1 MKKLLIKLLEPLDRF
16 VFNYMVRAGLIK
28 PFVEML
34 ATAVIGGALSKS
46 SGGGGGDKVPEPLTM
61 EELTDAVAVFLF
73 GEEAKGMYDGLA
85 DPDFIDRALSLDA
98 DATATM
104 GANQLAVLNLYL
116 DGVPAGPNPRKQKAE
131 ERLAGLIAKQEAG
144 QTKVTEEDIRAEAQ
158 ALFPVSGSGFRKSGS
173 QKRKDKANKEKQEV
187 YIAANK
193 NRVGQDVSQDI
204 AQLQAE
210 IQNMPDTVEEIKGLT
225 KIKQEQAQVEGD
237 IQRDQKALTTVANL
251 GLVQDN
257 LGAFTQA
264 IRDADPAS
272 RDLAIQATERAGQG
286 QTRIGQRGEELI
298 GRGVRDASVEEQAIR
313 DAGMRRINAPLA
325 QAGVAEQAILGSG
338 LANIDAVSQPGV
350 AEQALLG
357 IGQANANAALRQASQ
372 AEQRLNEVGMS
383 LTDLSPTE
391 QEAMLG
397 SQAMKFLQSTGELSP
412 LEKIRTTRA
421 ARQASIARGRGM
433 DQSSIFNE
441 LLARVAEESDKQED
455 QIRLGMDL
463 AESQS
468 KLRLDRFGEGRNFL
482 TDADDL
488 ADSRRQEVLDR
499 QEQSISAFA
508 NAGTLAGNRAVTDL
522 NRQKFGADALT
533 QASNFE
539 QRRIENQREDETLGA
554 NFLGQSAG
562 LETGR
567 IGEDIRATT
576 LGANLLTQDE
586 NIQNQRLQSAFD
598 MNRNL
603 AADPMQTIIGQNP
616 DTTGRAM
623 QTTAAGAVQQGL
635 QGLNFIDLNAATNT
649 VLANQQNATQ
659 AAAAN
664 AQIAEANRAS
674 RNELIGNFLP
684 LMFNTGTTAPATTT
698 PGGD

>member
-28 PFVEML
+28 PIIKEVLTFG
-34 ATAVIGGALSKS
+34 TALFASKGS
-46 SGGGGGDKVPEPLTM
+46 KGSKNEVPEPLTM
-61 EELTDAVAVFLF
+61 DEIVDNFAALMAGEGARGQFDGIYDPALTD
-73 GEEAKGMYDGLA
+73 LA
-85 DPDFIDRALSLDA
+85 LTISA
-98 DATATM
+98 DAGMRLSAD
-104 GANQLAVLNLYL
+104 QLKVLNQYI
-116 DGVPAGPNPRKQKAE
+116 DGIPAGPNPRKQRAE
-131 ERLAGLIAKQEAG
+131 ERLAGLIAKQAAG
-144 QTKVTEEDIRAEAQ
+144 QTKVTEEDLRAEAQ
-158 ALFPVSGSGFRKSGS
+158 EFFPVGPKSRS
-173 QKRKDKANKEKQEV
+173 AKKEKQNKLNREKQEI
-187 YIAANK
+187 YIAANQ
-193 NRVGQDVSQDI
+193 NRIGQDVSQDI

-210 IQNMPDTVEEIKGLT
+210 IQNMPDTVEEVKGLT

-237 IQRDQKALTTVANL
+237 IQRDQKRQTAEANL

-257 LGAFTQA
+257 AGAFTEA
-264 IRDADPAS
+264 FRDADPAS

-313 DAGMRRINAPLA
+313 DAGMRRINAPQA
-325 QAGVAEQAILGSG
+325 QAGVVEQAMLGSG

-383 LTDLSPTE
+383 LTDLTPTE
-391 QEAMLG
+391 QEAMIG

-499 QEQSISAFA
+499 QQQSISAFT
-508 NAGTLAGNRAVTDL
+508 NAGTLASNRAVTDL
-522 NRQKFGADALT
+522 NRQQFGANALT
-533 QASNFE
+533 QASNLE

-567 IGEDIRATT
+567 IGEDLRATT

-616 DTTGRAM
+616 DTTSRAM

-635 QGLNFIDLNAATNT
+635 QGLNFIDPNAALNT

-664 AQIAEANRAS
+664 AQIAEAKRA
-674 RNELIGNFLP
+674 NTLGFIGNMLP
-684 LMFNTGTTAPATTT
+684 LFSNPTTTTAPATTT

>member
-28 PFVEML
+28 SFIPELLSFG
-34 ATAVIGGALSKS
+34 TAVFASKGS
-46 SGGGGGDKVPEPLTM
+46 KGSKNEVPERLTM
-61 EELTDAVAVFLF
+61 DELVDNYAAIMAGEGARGQFEGIYDPALTD
-73 GEEAKGMYDGLA
+73 LA
-85 DPDFIDRALSLDA
+85 LTISA
-98 DATATM
+98 DAGMRLSAD
-104 GANQLAVLNLYL
+104 QLKVLNQYI
-116 DGVPAGPNPRKQKAE
+116 DGIPGGPNPRKQRAE
-131 ERLAGLIAKQEAG
+131 ERLAGLIAKQAAG
-144 QTKVTEEDIRAEAQ
+144 QTKVTEEDLRAEAQ
-158 ALFPVSGSGFRKSGS
+158 KLFPVSKSSFRKSGS

-193 NRVGQDVSQDI
+193 NRIGQDVSQDI
-204 AQLQAE
+204 AQLRAE
-210 IQNMPDTVEEIKGLT
+210 IQNMPDTVEEVKGLT

-237 IQRDQKALTTVANL
+237 IQRNQKAQTAEANL

-257 LGAFTQA
+257 ARAFTEA
-264 IRDADPAS
+264 FRDADPAS

-325 QAGVAEQAILGSG
+325 QAGVAEQAMLGSG

-350 AEQALLG
+350 AEQGLLG

-383 LTDLSPTE
+383 LTDLTPTE
-391 QEAMLG
+391 QEAMIG

-463 AESQS
+463 AKTQS
-468 KLRLDRFGEGRNFL
+468 GLRLDRFGEGRNFL

-499 QEQSISAFA
+499 QQQSISAFT

-539 QRRIENQREDETLGA
+539 QRRIENQRADETLGA

-567 IGEDIRATT
+567 IGEDLRATT

-623 QTTAAGAVQQGL
+623 QTVGAGAVQQGL
-635 QGLNFIDLNAATNT
+635 QGLNFIDPNAVLNT

-664 AQIAEANRAS
+664 AQIAEAKRA
-674 RNELIGNFLP
+674 NTLDFIGNMLP
-684 LMFNTGTTAPATTT
+684 LMSSIGTTTPATTT
-698 PGGD
+698 TKTN

>member
-28 PFVEML
+28 PFIEQL
-34 ATAVIGGALSKS
+34 ALAVVGGAFAKS
-46 SGGGGGDKVPEPLTM
+46 SGGGGGNDKVPEPLTM

-73 GEEAKGMYDGLA
+73 GEEARGMYDGLG

-104 GANQLAVLNLYL
+104 GANQLSVLNLYL
-116 DGVPAGPNPRKQKAE
+116 DGVPAGPNPRKQRAE
-131 ERLAGLIAKQEAG
+131 ERLAGLRAKQEAG

-158 ALFPVSGSGFRKSGS
+158 ELFPVGPKSRS
-173 QKRKDKANKEKQEV
+173 AKKTKQNKLNREKQEI
-187 YIAANK
+187 YIAANQ
-193 NRVGQDVSQDI
+193 NRIGQDVSQDI

-210 IQNMPDTVEEIKGLT
+210 IENMPDTVEEVKGLT

-272 RDLAIQATERAGQG
+272 RDLSIQATERAGQG

-313 DAGMRRINAPLA
+313 DAGMRRINAPQA
-325 QAGVAEQAILGSG
+325 QAGVAEQAMLGSG

-383 LTDLSPTE
+383 LTDLTPTE

-455 QIRLGMDL
+455 QITLGKEL

-468 KLRLDRFGEGRNFL
+468 KIRLDRLGEGRNFL

-488 ADSRRQEVLDR
+488 ADSRRKEVLDR

-533 QASNFE
+533 QASNLE
-539 QRRIENQREDETLGA
+539 QRRIENQRTDETLGA

-567 IGEDIRATT
+567 IGEDLKATT

-598 MNRNL
+598 MNRDL

-616 DTTGRAM
+616 DTTSRAM
-623 QTTAAGAVQQGL
+623 QTVGAGAVQQGL
-635 QGLNFIDLNAATNT
+635 QGLNFIDPNAALNT
-649 VLANQQNATQ
+649 VLANQQNTTQ

-664 AQIAEANRAS
+664 AQIAAANRAN

-684 LMFNTGTTAPATTT
+684 LMFNTGTTAPATTL
-698 PGGD
+698 GGDK

>member
-1 MKKLLIKLLEPLDRF
+1 M
-16 VFNYMVRAGLIK
+16 
-28 PFVEML
+28 
-34 ATAVIGGALSKS
+34 
-46 SGGGGGDKVPEPLTM
+46 
-61 EELTDAVAVFLF
+61 
-73 GEEAKGMYDGLA
+73 
-85 DPDFIDRALSLDA
+85 
-98 DATATM
+98 
-104 GANQLAVLNLYL
+104 
-116 DGVPAGPNPRKQKAE
+116 
-131 ERLAGLIAKQEAG
+131 
-144 QTKVTEEDIRAEAQ
+144 
-158 ALFPVSGSGFRKSGS
+158 
-173 QKRKDKANKEKQEV
+173 
-187 YIAANK
+187 
-193 NRVGQDVSQDI
+193 SQDI

-210 IQNMPDTVEEIKGLT
+210 IQNMPDTVEEVKGLT

-237 IQRDQKALTTVANL
+237 IQRDQKRQTAEANL

-257 LGAFTQA
+257 AGAFTEA
-264 IRDADPAS
+264 FRDADPAS

-313 DAGMRRINAPLA
+313 DAGMRRINAPQA
-325 QAGVAEQAILGSG
+325 QAGVVEQAMLGSG

-383 LTDLSPTE
+383 LTDLTPTE
-391 QEAMLG
+391 QEAMIG

-499 QEQSISAFA
+499 QQQSISAFT
-508 NAGTLAGNRAVTDL
+508 NAGTLASNRAVTDL
-522 NRQKFGADALT
+522 NRQQFGANALT
-533 QASNFE
+533 QASNLE

-567 IGEDIRATT
+567 IGEDLRATT

-616 DTTGRAM
+616 DTTSRAM

-635 QGLNFIDLNAATNT
+635 QGLNFIDPNAALNT

-664 AQIAEANRAS
+664 AQIAEAKRA
-674 RNELIGNFLP
+674 NTLGFIGNMLP
-684 LMFNTGTTAPATTT
+684 LFLTRQQQQHQQQQRQEEINYVFRRKYI
-698 PGGD
+698 

>member
-16 VFNYMVRAGLIK
+16 VFNYMVRFGLIK
-28 PFVEML
+28 PFIEQL
-34 ATAVIGGALSKS
+34 ALAVVGGAFAKS
-46 SGGGGGDKVPEPLTM
+46 SGGGGGNDKVPEPLTM

-73 GEEAKGMYDGLA
+73 GEEARGMYDGLG

-104 GANQLAVLNLYL
+104 GANQLSVLNLYL
-116 DGVPAGPNPRKQKAE
+116 DGVPAGPNPRKQRAE
-131 ERLAGLIAKQEAG
+131 ERLAGLRAKQEAG

-158 ALFPVSGSGFRKSGS
+158 EFFPVGPKSRS
-173 QKRKDKANKEKQEV
+173 AKKEKQNKLNKEKQEI

-193 NRVGQDVSQDI
+193 NRIGQDVSQDI

-210 IQNMPDTVEEIKGLT
+210 IENMPDTVEEIKGLT

-272 RDLAIQATERAGQG
+272 RDLSIQATERAGQG

-313 DAGMRRINAPLA
+313 DAGMRRINAPQA
-325 QAGVAEQAILGSG
+325 QAGVAEQAMLGSG

-383 LTDLSPTE
+383 LTDLTPTE

-441 LLARVAEESDKQED
+441 LLARVAEESDKQES

-463 AESQS
+463 AKTQS
-468 KLRLDRFGEGRNFL
+468 GLRLDRFGEGRNFL

-499 QEQSISAFA
+499 QQQSISAFT
-508 NAGTLAGNRAVTDL
+508 NAGTLAGNRETRDL
-522 NRQKFGADALT
+522 NRQQFGANALT
-533 QASNFE
+533 QASNLE
-539 QRRIENQREDETLGA
+539 QRRIENQRTDETLGA
-554 NFLGQSAG
+554 GFLGQSAG

-567 IGEDIRATT
+567 IGEDLTATT

-598 MNRNL
+598 MNRDL

-616 DTTGRAM
+616 DTTSRAM
-623 QTTAAGAVQQGL
+623 QTTAAGTVQQGL
-635 QGLNFIDLNAATNT
+635 QGLNFIDPNAALNT

-664 AQIAEANRAS
+664 AQIAQANRAS

-684 LMFNTGTTAPATTT
+684 VLFSGNE
-698 PGGD
+698 

>member
-1 MKKLLIKLLEPLDRF
+1 MKKLLIELLEPLDRF
-16 VFNYMVRAGLIK
+16 VFNYMVRAGFIK
-28 PFVEML
+28 PILDQL
-34 ATAVIGGALSKS
+34 AVAVVGGALSKS
-46 SGGGGGDKVPEPLTM
+46 SGGGSKGKVPEPLTSD
-61 EELTDAVAVFLF
+61 EIVDEVAAVMQ
-73 GEEAKGMYDGLA
+73 GEGARGEYDGLY
-85 DPDFIDRALSLDA
+85 DPDFVDFILTVSSDA
-98 DATATM
+98 GMRFSAD
-104 GANQLAVLNLYL
+104 QLKVLNQYI
-116 DGVPAGPNPRKQKAE
+116 DGIPAGPNPRKQRAE

-144 QTKVTEEDIRAEAQ
+144 KTRITEEDLQAEAQ
-158 ALFPVSGSGFRKSGS
+158 VLYPVGGTGYRKSNREK
-173 QKRKDKANKEKQEV
+173 QKDKQNKEKQEL
-187 YIAANK
+187 YINV
-193 NRVGQDVSQDI
+193 NRNRIGQDVSQDI

-210 IQNMPDTVEEIKGLT
+210 INNMPDTVEEVKGLT

-237 IQRDQKALTTVANL
+237 IQRDQKAQTTEANL

-257 LGAFTQA
+257 LGAFTEA
-264 IRDADPAS
+264 FRDADPAS

-313 DAGMRRINAPLA
+313 DAGMRRINAPQA
-325 QAGVAEQAILGSG
+325 QAGVAEQAMLGSG

-357 IGQANANAALRQASQ
+357 IGQANNNAALRQASQ

-383 LTDLSPTE
+383 LTDLTPTE
-391 QEAMLG
+391 QEAMIG

-441 LLARVAEESDKQED
+441 LLARVTEESDKQED

-508 NAGTLAGNRAVTDL
+508 NAGTLAGNRETRDL
-522 NRQKFGADALT
+522 NRQRFGSDALT
-533 QASNFE
+533 QASNME
-539 QRRIENQREDETLGA
+539 QRRIENQRADETLGA

-567 IGEDIRATT
+567 IGEDLRATT
-576 LGANLLTQDE
+576 LGSNLLTQDE

-603 AADPMQTIIGQNP
+603 SADPMTTIIGQNP
-616 DTTGRAM
+616 DTTSKAM

-635 QGLNFIDLNAATNT
+635 QGLNFIDPNAAFNT

-659 AAAAN
+659 AGAAN
-664 AQIAEANRAS
+664 AQIAAANRAS
-674 RNELIGNFLP
+674 RNDLIGNFLP
-684 LMFNTGTTAPATTT
+684 LLTNN
-698 PGGD
+698 DSN